1 MTTKMFS
8 TFTDICTLSSRHD
21 YTVRQEGNIT
31 TVCVPM
37 FTSVDPSD
45 ETGESSGVGFQLEA
59 YENSI
64 VFRARNCYDGK
75 WLENYKYTFD
85 IA

>member
-1 MTTKMFS
+1 
-8 TFTDICTLSSRHD
+8 
-21 YTVRQEGNIT
+21 
-31 TVCVPM
+31 M

-75 WLENYKYTFD
+75 WLENYKYTFN